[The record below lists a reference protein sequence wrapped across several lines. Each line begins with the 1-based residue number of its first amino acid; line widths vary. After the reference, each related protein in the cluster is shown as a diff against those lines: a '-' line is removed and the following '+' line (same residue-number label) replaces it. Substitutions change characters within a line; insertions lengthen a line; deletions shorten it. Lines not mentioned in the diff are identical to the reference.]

1 MNKYKVICLFLLL
14 LFSFNSHAQPHK
26 PATFKIVPL
35 GVKGGLDESNLS
47 SYMAAPEG
55 SNSYICLDAGTL
67 RFGIEKAVKA
77 KIFKTNTSDVLKNY
91 IKGYLISHAHLD
103 HVSGLIINSPD
114 DSVKNI
120 YGLPFCL
127 DILKEKYFTWKSWA
141 NFADEGDKPVLKKYH
156 YTYLS
161 PGKEID
167 IANTTM
173 HVKAFPL
180 SHAKPYESTAFL
192 IRCDSSYLLYLGDT
206 GSDTI
211 EKADNLYLLW
221 QQIAPLVQT
230 KKLKGIFIEVSF
242 PNQQPVNQLFGHLTP
257 QLLMDEMEN
266 LGKLTGKNAMK
277 NFNVLITHIKPSGD
291 SETKIKQQLL
301 QLNTLKLN
309 LIFPKQGKA
318 LKL

>member
-1 MNKYKVICLFLLL
+1 MKKYCCYYLLLL
-14 LFSFNSHAQPHK
+14 LFISLNLCAQQGISP
-26 PATFKIVPL
+26 TFKIVPL

-47 SYMAAPEG
+47 SYILAPAG
-55 SNSYICLDAGTL
+55 SNNYICLDAGTL
-67 RFGIEKAVKA
+67 RFGIEKAIEKN
-77 KIFKTNTSDVLKNY
+77 IFKTSTSHVLRNY

-114 DSVKNI
+114 DTAKNI

-156 YTYLS
+156 YAYLS
-161 PGKEID
+161 TNLETD
-167 IANTTM
+167 IANTAM

-180 SHAKPYESTAFL
+180 SHGNPYQSTAFL
-192 IRCDSSYLLYLGDT
+192 VRYDSSYLLYLGDT
-206 GSDTI
+206 GADEM
-211 EKADNLYLLW
+211 EKTDKLHLLW
-221 QQIAPLVQT
+221 QEIAPLVQA

-242 PNQQPVNQLFGHLTP
+242 PDQQPLNQLFGHLTP
-257 QLLMDEMEN
+257 QLLMQEMAN
-266 LGKLTGKNAMK
+266 LSKLTGDAAMK

-291 SETKIKQQLL
+291 NEKLIKQQLH
-301 QLNTLKLN
+301 QLNKLKLH
-309 LIFPKQGKA
+309 LIFPQQSQV